1 MVSLYA
7 KVNIIHFVD
16 LINESEFCHMPLL
29 FKCKKLKAEIDAG
42 KSNENINLVSQLWKD
57 Y

>member
-16 LINESEFCHMPLL
+16 LINESEFGHMPLL